1 MTDEGVADRVYLEPL
16 TVEAVERVIARER
29 PDALL
34 PTLGGQTG
42 LNLATELAAAGVLD
56 RYHVRMLGARI
67 DTIRKAEDR
76 EAFKQMLIDI
86 GEPVPISSVCESVEE
101 AEQFASEVG
110 LPLVIRPAYTL
121 GGTGGGF
128 VTTPSEL
135 HTIAERGL
143 AASPIRQ
150 VLIERSLWGWK
161 EIEYEVMRDAA
172 DTCITVCNME
182 NLDPMGVHTGDSI
195 VVAPAQTLSDRDHQ
209 MLRSAAI
216 RIIRALELE
225 GGCNVQFALDPNSST
240 YYVIEVNPRVSRSS
254 ALASKATGYPIARV
268 AAKVAVGRRLDEIPN
283 EITGRTLAAFEPAL
297 DYCVVKIPR
306 WPFDK
311 FPAGDRRLGTQMAS
325 TGEVMAIERT
335 FEAAVMKAMRSLEQK
350 PPAGDDLRRRDLID
364 QPNDRRLFALL
375 AALRGGARPETLAE
389 RSGIDRWFIDRLATI
404 VHLEQDGDVRSL
416 RRAGFADSQI
426 EALRG
431 ETVATGH
438 PTYKLVDTCAAE
450 FEAATPYYYSCWE
463 EESETELLTGRTVL
477 VVGSGPIR
485 IGQGIEFDYCSVHAA
500 WSLREAGVRAVL
512 VNSNPETVST
522 DFDTSDRLYFDPLD
536 IDGAVQVAEAEHV
549 AGVLVQFGGQT
560 AINLAEPLEERGVR
574 IMGSAVEAIDLA
586 EDRRA
591 FAAALDAIGIPQP
604 VGGTTTTVE
613 EAVLIAE
620 RAGYPVL
627 VRPSYVLGGRAMEI
641 VHDRRELQR
650 YMAWAISAMP
660 RGTVLVDK
668 YLQGDEVEVDAVT
681 DGDIVVIPGVM
692 KHVERAGVHSGDSY
706 AVYPAPGLDKSELDD
721 IVDYTVRIARH
732 LRLRGLVNVQ
742 YVVHRGK
749 VHVLEVNPRASRTVP
764 FLSKVTGVPM
774 VEMATRVMLGEKLSA
789 LGWSTGL
796 VPARD
801 LVAIKAPVFS
811 MNKLP
816 AVDSYLGPEM
826 KSTGEAI
833 GIDRTLAAAMRKA
846 FAASGVHVRPGGA
859 ALLTIADA
867 DKPEIFPIVSRLVQ
881 MGCTLV
887 ATEGTARALQAAGF
901 SPRVVAK
908 IGEEG
913 PTVLDAI
920 TNGEV
925 DLVINTMSNIYTD
938 SGDAGGPVFKD
949 GFEIRRAAVE
959 RRIPCLTSLDTA
971 AALLESAA
979 TVPDEME
986 VRTIEERRAG
996 VPA

>member
-1 MTDEGVADRVYLEPL
+1 
-16 TVEAVERVIARER
+16 
-29 PDALL
+29 
-34 PTLGGQTG
+34 
-42 LNLATELAAAGVLD
+42 
-56 RYHVRMLGARI
+56 
-67 DTIRKAEDR
+67 
-76 EAFKQMLIDI
+76 
-86 GEPVPISSVCESVEE
+86 
-101 AEQFASEVG
+101 
-110 LPLVIRPAYTL
+110 
-121 GGTGGGF
+121 
-128 VTTPSEL
+128 
-135 HTIAERGL
+135 
-143 AASPIRQ
+143 
-150 VLIERSLWGWK
+150 
-161 EIEYEVMRDAA
+161 
-172 DTCITVCNME
+172 
-182 NLDPMGVHTGDSI
+182 
-195 VVAPAQTLSDRDHQ
+195 
-209 MLRSAAI
+209 
-216 RIIRALELE
+216 
-225 GGCNVQFALDPNSST
+225 
-240 YYVIEVNPRVSRSS
+240 
-254 ALASKATGYPIARV
+254 
-268 AAKVAVGRRLDEIPN
+268 
-283 EITGRTLAAFEPAL
+283 
-297 DYCVVKIPR
+297 
-306 WPFDK
+306 
-311 FPAGDRRLGTQMAS
+311 
-325 TGEVMAIERT
+325 MAIERT
-335 FEAAVMKAMRSLEQK
+335 FEAALMKAVRSLEQQ
-350 PPAGDDLRRRDLID
+350 PPAAAELERTQLID
-364 QPNDRRLFALL
+364 EPNDRRLFALL
-375 AALRGGARPETLAE
+375 HALRNGAAPSELAR
-389 RSGIDRWFIDRLATI
+389 RSCIDRWFIDRMATI
-404 VHLEQDGDVRSL
+404 ARLEKTGDLREL
-416 RRAGFADSQI
+416 RRAGFS
-426 EALRG
+426 EAMIAGLRG
-431 ETVATGH
+431 DTVQKAA

-463 EESETELLTGRTVL
+463 EETESEPVEARSALVL
-477 VVGSGPIR
+477 GSGPIR

-500 WSLREAGVRAVL
+500 WSLRKAGVRAVL

-536 IDGAVQVAEAEHV
+536 IDGAVQVAEAERV

-574 IMGSAVEAIDLA
+574 VMGSAVEAIDLA

-604 VGGTTTTVE
+604 VGGTTTSVE

-681 DGDIVVIPGVM
+681 DGDTVVIPGVM

-706 AVYPAPGLDKSELDD
+706 AVYPAPGLEKTELDD

-938 SGDAGGPVFKD
+938 AGDAGGPVFKD

-971 AALLESAA
+971 AALVESAA
-979 TVPDEME
+979 TAPDEME
-986 VRTIEERRAG
+986 VRTIEEWRAG
-996 VPA
+996 VSA

>member
-1 MTDEGVADRVYLEPL
+1 MRY
-16 TVEAVERVIARER
+16 EAV
-29 PDALL
+29 
-34 PTLGGQTG
+34 TCSTG
-42 LNLATELAAAGVLD
+42 
-56 RYHVRMLGARI
+56 
-67 DTIRKAEDR
+67 
-76 EAFKQMLIDI
+76 
-86 GEPVPISSVCESVEE
+86 
-101 AEQFASEVG
+101 
-110 LPLVIRPAYTL
+110 
-121 GGTGGGF
+121 
-128 VTTPSEL
+128 
-135 HTIAERGL
+135 
-143 AASPIRQ
+143 
-150 VLIERSLWGWK
+150 
-161 EIEYEVMRDAA
+161 
-172 DTCITVCNME
+172 CNMDK
-182 NLDPMGVHTGDSI
+182 LVPLCVPTGDP
-195 VVAPAQTLSDRDHQ
+195 V
-209 MLRSAAI
+209 
-216 RIIRALELE
+216 
-225 GGCNVQFALDPNSST
+225 
-240 YYVIEVNPRVSRSS
+240 
-254 ALASKATGYPIARV
+254 
-268 AAKVAVGRRLDEIPN
+268 
-283 EITGRTLAAFEPAL
+283 AFEPAL

-306 WPFDK
+306 WPYDK

-335 FEAAVMKAMRSLEQK
+335 FEAALMKAVRSLEQQT
-350 PPAGDDLRRRDLID
+350 PAAADLERAQLID
-364 QPNDRRLFALL
+364 EPNDRRLFALL
-375 AALRGGARPETLAE
+375 HALRNGAPPSELAR

-404 VHLEQDGDVRSL
+404 TRLEKSADVREL
-416 RRAGFADSQI
+416 RRAGFS
-426 EALRG
+426 EAMITGLRG
-431 ETVATGH
+431 DTVEKAA

-463 EESETELLTGRTVL
+463 EESE
-477 VVGSGPIR
+477 S
-485 IGQGIEFDYCSVHAA
+485 
-500 WSLREAGVRAVL
+500 
-512 VNSNPETVST
+512 
-522 DFDTSDRLYFDPLD
+522 
-536 IDGAVQVAEAEHV
+536 EHV

-560 AINLAEPLEERGVR
+560 AINLAEPLEERGVQV
-574 IMGSAVEAIDLA
+574 MGSAVEAIDLA

-604 VGGTTTTVE
+604 VGGTTTSVE

-681 DGDIVVIPGVM
+681 DGDVVVIPGVM

-706 AVYPAPGLDKSELDD
+706 AVYPAPGLDKSELED

-774 VEMATRVMLGEKLSA
+774 VQMATRVMLGEKLSA

-796 VPARD
+796 VPPRD
-801 LVAIKAPVFS
+801 LVAVKAPVFS

-901 SPRVVAK
+901 SP
-908 IGEEG
+908 
-913 PTVLDAI
+913 
-920 TNGEV
+920 
-925 DLVINTMSNIYTD
+925 
-938 SGDAGGPVFKD
+938 
-949 GFEIRRAAVE
+949 
-959 RRIPCLTSLDTA
+959 
-971 AALLESAA
+971 
-979 TVPDEME
+979 
-986 VRTIEERRAG
+986 
-996 VPA
+996 